1 MGRSVNNFLGR
12 NVKGDKDNEPKSGLN
27 LRLNLF
33 FFSTFVIFCV
43 IIIRLAVIQFVEA
56 DTLTEKETG
65 QNTKNIPLPPARGD
79 ILDATGT
86 KLAFSTPV
94 QSLYITLQKDYS
106 NATEKSRKNR
116 AEALQLAQKI
126 ADVFNGLGD
135 PIKKEDI
142 IEAMD
147 LDSKKEHGYY
157 PRRIKMD
164 LSQREIAYFMERK
177 SEFPGIEIIE
187 ESKRTY
193 NPNTIAV
200 QTVGYIKSFKH
211 TESLKEY
218 DEARKDQKDPG
229 LVYTP
234 DELVGVDG
242 VEMSFQKE
250 LRGKNGYKV
259 VSVTPGNIVDGV
271 EEIVPPEKGN
281 DVWLTINKQVQQTA
295 EQAIMD
301 QLDWVHHNPVS
312 GETHPNALT
321 GYAVAME
328 VDTGKIVAMA
338 SMPDYDT
345 NVWGNGGISPK
356 DYEKIKANYQNGT
369 ITPISSGKSG
379 HNMESTL
386 LLGSTMKPLSV
397 LVGLKEHLFSTTTP
411 YNDVGIAYFGK
422 EKKAVRNSQN
432 HAYGYLRTP
441 AEAIEH
447 SSNTFMVEM
456 VGDRLYSKYKNKGG
470 TYNKGI
476 DVWDNYMKQ
485 FGLGIST
492 GIDLPNEF
500 LGRREYMPDK
510 NGKFPQTGSAQGSL
524 VYASFGQEGKYTT
537 LQLAQYTATLANEGE
552 RIKPQIVSKITDQ
565 NGKVIKTFKREVLN
579 KTDEFD
585 KSYWNLVRR
594 GMNTDVKSAF
604 AGFPYDFARK
614 TGTSEQWADGKNRDN
629 GVFIAYAPRNNP
641 KLAVAVVIPEGGFG
655 AYSAAPIARKIFDA
669 YDQEYGLDGVPKKNK
684 QAVNP

>member
-1 MGRSVNNFLGR
+1 MGR
-12 NVKGDKDNEPKSGLN
+12 NVTGGKENEPKSGLN
-27 LRLNLF
+27 LRINLF

-65 QNTKNIPLPPARGD
+65 QNTKNIPLPPARGN

-116 AEALQLAQKI
+116 QEAEQLAQKI

-135 PIKKEDI
+135 PIEKKDI

-187 ESKRTY
+187 ESKRIY
-193 NPNTIAV
+193 NKDTIAV

-218 DEARKDQKDPG
+218 DEARKDQDDPG

-242 VEMSFQKE
+242 IEMSFQQE

-271 EEIVPPEKGN
+271 EEMVPPEKGN

-301 QLDWVHHNPVS
+301 QLSWVHSNPVS

-345 NVWGNGGISPK
+345 NVWGDGGISTK

-397 LVGLKEHLFSTTTP
+397 LIGLQEHLFSTTTP

-447 SSNTFMVEM
+447 SSNAFMVNM
-456 VGDRLYSKYKNKGG
+456 VGDQLFKKYINAGG
-470 TYNKGI
+470 DYNKGV
-476 DVWDNYMKQ
+476 DVWDKYMKQ
-485 FGLGIST
+485 FGLGVST
-492 GIDLPNEF
+492 EIDLPNEY
-500 LGRREYMPDK
+500 LGNREYMPDK

-565 NGKVIKTFKREVLN
+565 NGKVVQTFKREVLN
-579 KTDEFD
+579 KTDDFD
-585 KSYWNLVRR
+585 KSYWSLVRR

-614 TGTSEQWADGKNRDN
+614 TGTSQQQSSDGVNRDN

-684 QAVNP
+684 QAMNP

>member
-1 MGRSVNNFLGR
+1 MNKLIGR
-12 NVKGDKDNEPKSGLN
+12 NVTGGKENEPKSGLN
-27 LRLNLF
+27 LRINLF

-65 QNTKNIPLPPARGD
+65 QNTKNIPLPPARGN

-116 AEALQLAQKI
+116 QEAEQLAQKI

-135 PIKKEDI
+135 PIEKKDI

-187 ESKRTY
+187 ESKRIY
-193 NPNTIAV
+193 NKDTIAV

-218 DEARKDQKDPG
+218 DEARKDQDDPG

-242 VEMSFQKE
+242 IEMSFQQE

-271 EEIVPPEKGN
+271 EEMVPPEKGN

-301 QLDWVHHNPVS
+301 QLSWVHSNPVS

-345 NVWGNGGISPK
+345 NVWGDGGISTK

-397 LVGLKEHLFSTTTP
+397 LIGLQEHLFSTTTP

-447 SSNTFMVEM
+447 SSNAFMVNM
-456 VGDRLYSKYKNKGG
+456 VGDQLFKKYINAGG
-470 TYNKGI
+470 DYNKGV
-476 DVWDNYMKQ
+476 DVWDKYMKQ
-485 FGLGIST
+485 FGLGVST
-492 GIDLPNEF
+492 EIDLPNEY
-500 LGRREYMPDK
+500 LGNREYMPDK

-565 NGKVIKTFKREVLN
+565 NGKVVQTFKREVLN
-579 KTDEFD
+579 KTDDFD
-585 KSYWNLVRR
+585 KSYWSLVRR

-614 TGTSEQWADGKNRDN
+614 TGTSQQQSSDGVNRDN

-684 QAVNP
+684 QAMNP

>member
-1 MGRSVNNFLGR
+1 MTGG
-12 NVKGDKDNEPKSGLN
+12 KENEPKSGLN
-27 LRLNLF
+27 LRINLF

-65 QNTKNIPLPPARGD
+65 QNTKNIPLPPARGN

-116 AEALQLAQKI
+116 QEAEQLAQKI

-135 PIKKEDI
+135 PIEKKDI

-187 ESKRTY
+187 ESKRIY
-193 NPNTIAV
+193 NKDTIAV

-218 DEARKDQKDPG
+218 DEARKDQDDPG

-242 VEMSFQKE
+242 IEMSFQQE

-271 EEIVPPEKGN
+271 EEMVPPEKGN

-301 QLDWVHHNPVS
+301 QLSWVHSNPVS

-345 NVWGNGGISPK
+345 NVWGDGGISTK

-397 LVGLKEHLFSTTTP
+397 LIGLQEHLFSTTTP

-447 SSNTFMVEM
+447 SSNAFMVNM
-456 VGDRLYSKYKNKGG
+456 VGDQLFKKYINAGG
-470 TYNKGI
+470 DYNKGV
-476 DVWDNYMKQ
+476 DVWDKYMKQ
-485 FGLGIST
+485 FGLGVST
-492 GIDLPNEF
+492 EIDLPNEY
-500 LGRREYMPDK
+500 LGNREYMPDK

-565 NGKVIKTFKREVLN
+565 NGKVVQTFKREVLN
-579 KTDEFD
+579 KTDDFD
-585 KSYWNLVRR
+585 KSYWSLVRR

-614 TGTSEQWADGKNRDN
+614 TGTSQQQSSDGVNRDN

-684 QAVNP
+684 QAMNP